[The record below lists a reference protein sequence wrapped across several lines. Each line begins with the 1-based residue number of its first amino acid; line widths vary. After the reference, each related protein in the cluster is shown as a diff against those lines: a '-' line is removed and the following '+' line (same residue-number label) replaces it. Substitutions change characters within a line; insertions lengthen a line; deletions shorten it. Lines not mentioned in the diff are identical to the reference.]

1 MSTET
6 AAPTAAAGAVP
17 DEWIRR
23 IPKVDLHCHLIG
35 TVRASTFAELARR
48 EHVPAAAPPAESGW
62 EQLYREHVEQ
72 ADRGAGLDFLAGVRG
87 SAVARES
94 H

>member
-1 MSTET
+1 VRTGDPIALDVEARTLHLDVPET
-6 AAPTAAAGAVP
+6 
-17 DEWIRR
+17 
-23 IPKVDLHCHLIG
+23 
-35 TVRASTFAELARR
+35 ELAQR
-48 EHVPAAAPPAESGW
+48 EHITAAAPPATGGW

-72 ADRGAGLDFLAGVRG
+72 ADQGAGLDFLAGVRG